1 MEAKTGVA
9 ETSISKTGVAETS
22 VAKAIAVAIV
32 GIGIGIG
39 ISLSGSKSQ
48 AADLKRKLINVAE
61 DVKLTRSK
69 AILSYHNNK
78 SEHLSCLTVKRRMIS
93 LWACGPLIP
102 E

>member
-32 GIGIGIG
+32 GIGIG